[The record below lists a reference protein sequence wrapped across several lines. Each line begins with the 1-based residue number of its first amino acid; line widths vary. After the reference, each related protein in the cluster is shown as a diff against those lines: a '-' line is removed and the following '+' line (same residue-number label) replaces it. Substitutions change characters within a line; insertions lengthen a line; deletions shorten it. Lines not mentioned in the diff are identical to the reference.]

1 MKFFRLY
8 NDGRRYVLLR
18 LVEENGEIR
27 GPNNAIMFRNNDE
40 DKTDLMCCGS
50 FATFAGFKYK
60 SFIVGLVE
68 IQ

>member
-40 DKTDLMCCGS
+40 DETDLMECHS
-50 FATFAGFKYK
+50 FATFAGLKYK
-60 SFIVGLVE
+60 SLIDGLVE